1 MAGADESDHR
11 NGGTND
17 WPTLAGRLAALGSI
31 AGEAAHRFNNLRAVI
46 EGTIEL
52 LPAEPV
58 GSHVLPRLERIMEAA
73 AGARAL
79 AVALVGIARS
89 ESPGETL
96 LDLGAWLL
104 AARPWLTVLLRPDN
118 RLTIEVPPAPVRLF
132 SNPDQLRAALTALVL
147 NAAAALGPTG
157 QLGIRLEVDQPEQAV
172 LLTVTDNGAGMAPGV
187 AARAREP
194 FFTTRPPAAGLGLTV
209 AEAFA
214 HRYRGRLDLSSNPGE
229 GTRVSLWLPAT
240 ALSPAP

>member
-11 NGGTND
+11 DPGTTD

-31 AGEAAHRFNNLRAVI
+31 AGEAAHRFNNLRTVI

-58 GSHVLPRLERIMEAA
+58 GPRVLPRLERIREAA

-79 AVALVGIARS
+79 ATALAGIARS

-96 LDLGAWLL
+96 HDLGAWLL
-104 AARPWLTVLLRPDN
+104 SARPWLTVLLGPDN
-118 RLTIEVPPAPVRLF
+118 RLTIEVPPAPLPFF
-132 SNPDQLRAALTALVL
+132 SNPDLLRAALTALVL
-147 NAAAALGPTG
+147 NAAAALAPTG
-157 QLGIRLEVDQPEQAV
+157 QLDIRLEANQPGQGL
-172 LLTVTDNGAGMAPGV
+172 LLTVTDDGAGMDPGI

-209 AEAFA
+209 AEAF
-214 HRYRGRLDLSSNPGE
+214 
-229 GTRVSLWLPAT
+229 
-240 ALSPAP
+240 